1 MKKYW
6 IRIALTAL
14 GIFAVGMVIVSAG
27 RRGVDRVKEL
37 ALQHTLRLSSGVA
50 PFQVNDRRLGMLTQV
65 QMDPDRSD
73 AFPYINM
80 TVTLDSGVTAADLGS
95 CILLASD
102 MDSIKRDRGL
112 HCAEGVSRDSLVQ
125 MGEVTFEPSGESV
138 GMYIPQSKLQEIPW
152 FNHFKA
158 SEASRARGRSR
169 DSQGGMS
176 FQANAA
182 GAFMLIKDD
191 KGRPVFQLNADSG
204 GAFIQIR
211 DSNGKE
217 VVRFRADS
225 QGVEGGTRSH

>member
-14 GIFAVGMVIVSAG
+14 GIFFVGMMIVSAG
-27 RRGVDRVKEL
+27 RRGVDKVKEL

-50 PFQVNDRRLGMLTQV
+50 PFLVDTRRLGTLTEV

-73 AFPYINM
+73 RFPYINM
-80 TVTLDSGVTAADLGS
+80 TVELDPGIPTADLDS

-102 MDSIKRDRGL
+102 MESIKSDRGL
-112 HCAEGVSRDSLVQ
+112 NCAEGVSRDSLVQ

-138 GMYIPQSKLQEIPW
+138 GLYIPASKLKEIPW
-152 FNHFKA
+152 FNHFNRDETPER
-158 SEASRARGRSR
+158 SEAPPAN
-169 DSQGGMS
+169 QGGLS
-176 FQANAA
+176 LSANAA

-191 KGRPVFQLNADSG
+191 KGRPVFQLNADSS

-225 QGVEGGTRSH
+225 QGVQGRAHSN